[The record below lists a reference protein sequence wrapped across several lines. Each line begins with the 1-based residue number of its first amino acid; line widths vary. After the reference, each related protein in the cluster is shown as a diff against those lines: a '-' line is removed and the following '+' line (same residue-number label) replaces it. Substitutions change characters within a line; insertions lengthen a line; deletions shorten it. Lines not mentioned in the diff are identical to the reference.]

1 MKAGSYVIIPKS
13 SGLTLILRRSMAR
26 MVSCS
31 IGSSYCLSVRWS
43 VMVTASLGMTFSP
56 SGYLMSLPGDDSV
69 LVAPDLVSVEDPLSD
84 AGADEGLSPF
94 PLAVVAD
101 FFA

>member
-1 MKAGSYVIIPKS
+1 
-13 SGLTLILRRSMAR
+13 
-26 MVSCS
+26 
-31 IGSSYCLSVRWS
+31 
-43 VMVTASLGMTFSP
+43 MTFSP